1 MGVSWRVGFDI
12 KAGSHGKEERMFK
25 RVLIAN
31 RGEIA
36 LRIMRACREMGI
48 ESVCVYSTA
57 DKDAPYL
64 KLADRSICIGPGPAK
79 ESYLNIARIIAA
91 AEVAD
96 VDAIHPGYGFLS
108 ERPDFSQACRDCQI
122 EFIGPSPEA
131 MQLLGDKVECKRT
144 AKSNGV
150 PVFPGSEGALEE
162 EDEAVKVANEIGFP
176 VIIKAAAGGGGRGM
190 KVCMDES
197 TLRAQLRTASQEALA
212 AFGNGAVFI
221 EKYLQNA
228 RHVELQML
236 GDKHGNAVY
245 LWDRDCS
252 LQRRHQKV
260 IEEAPA
266 PNLDRAKLEKVCQS
280 AAKMIINAKYAG
292 AATCEFLLD
301 GKGDF
306 YMLEVNTRVQVEH
319 PVTEMIT
326 GIDIVKMS
334 IRIAAGEKIPF
345 AQGDVKLRGHAIECR
360 ICAEDPDKGFRPS
373 AGKIETWQVPGG
385 LGVRVD
391 SHVVPGYVVPPNY
404 DSMIGKLIVH
414 GDTRE
419 DALNRMAR
427 ALREFN
433 VGPIKTTIPLH
444 EKLIANE
451 DFRKGGV
458 DIHYLERWLK
468 AQEQAV

>member
-1 MGVSWRVGFDI
+1 
-12 KAGSHGKEERMFK
+12 MFK

-36 LRIMRACREMGI
+36 LRIMRACQELGI
-48 ESVCVYSTA
+48 ETVCVYSTA

-64 KLADRSICIGPGPAK
+64 KLADRAICIGPPAAR

-108 ERPDFSQACRDCQI
+108 ERPDFSAACRDCKI

-131 MQLLGDKVECKRT
+131 MQMLGDKVDCKKT
-144 AKSNGV
+144 AKAAGV
-150 PVFPGSEGALEE
+150 PVFPGSESAIEDEE
-162 EDEAVKVANEIGFP
+162 EAVRIASKIGYP
-176 VIIKAAAGGGGRGM
+176 VIIKASAGGGGRGM
-190 KVCMDES
+190 KVCHNEA
-197 TLRAQLRTASQEALA
+197 TLRMQLRVAGQEALA

-221 EKYLQNA
+221 EKFLEHA
-228 RHVELQML
+228 RHVEIQML

-245 LWDRDCS
+245 LFERDCS

-260 IEEAPA
+260 VEEAPA
-266 PNLDRAKLEKVCQS
+266 PNIDRKRLEKVCES
-280 AAKMIINAKYAG
+280 AAKMIRNARYAG

-301 GKGDF
+301 GRGDF

-319 PVTEMIT
+319 PVTEMVT
-326 GIDIVKMS
+326 GVDIVQMS

-345 AQGDVKLRGHAIECR
+345 KQNDLQVRGHAIECR
-360 ICAEDPDKGFRPS
+360 ICAEDPAHNFRPS
-373 AGKIETWQVPGG
+373 AGRIDTWQVPGG
-385 LGVRVD
+385 LGVRLD
-391 SHVVPGYVVPPNY
+391 SHVVPGYVVPTNY
-404 DSMIGKLIVH
+404 DSMIAKLIVH
-414 GDTRE
+414 ADSRE
-419 DALNRMAR
+419 QALDRAAR

-444 EKLIANE
+444 QRLIENT
-451 DFRKGGV
+451 DFRRGGV
-458 DIHYLERWLK
+458 DIHYLERLLK
-468 AQEQAV
+468 ASDR